1 MIEDFKGDESWR
13 MFRIISEFT
22 EGFDRLADIGFAVSI
37 FGSAR
42 TQTDNHYYRK
52 TVEISSR
59 LAKENYSIISG
70 GGPGIMAAANQGA
83 AENNAISVGL
93 NIELPREQTPNEF
106 QNLSLDF
113 RYFFARKV
121 IFVKYSMGYV
131 CMPGGFGTLDEF
143 FESLTLIQT
152 EKIYRMPIIL
162 FGTRFWSG
170 LIDWMKDT
178 LLEHGTVSE
187 KDFDLIVLTDDVE
200 EVVEIMNR
208 HREKK
213 LKHIEEAH
221 QEWLKNPMSKNV
233 EEVIKNLV
241 RSNR

>member
-22 EGFDRLADIGFAVSI
+22 EGFDKLADIGFAISI

-42 TQTDNHYYRK
+42 TQVDNHYYQK
-52 TVEISSR
+52 AVEISGR
-59 LAKENYSIISG
+59 LAKEKYS
-70 GGPGIMAAANQGA
+70 
-83 AENNAISVGL
+83 
-93 NIELPREQTPNEF
+93 NIDLPHEQKPNEF
-106 QNLSLDF
+106 QNLSLGF

-152 EKIYRMPIIL
+152 EKIYRMPIVL
-162 FGTRFWSG
+162 FGTEYWSG
-170 LIDWMKDT
+170 LMDWMKAT
-178 LLEHGTVSE
+178 LLKHGTVSE
-187 KDFDLIVLTDDVE
+187 EDFDLIVITDDVD
-200 EVVEIMNR
+200 EVVEIMNC

-213 LKHIEEAH
+213 LRHIEEAH

-233 EEVIKNLV
+233 EDVIKNLV
-241 RSNR
+241 RNNK